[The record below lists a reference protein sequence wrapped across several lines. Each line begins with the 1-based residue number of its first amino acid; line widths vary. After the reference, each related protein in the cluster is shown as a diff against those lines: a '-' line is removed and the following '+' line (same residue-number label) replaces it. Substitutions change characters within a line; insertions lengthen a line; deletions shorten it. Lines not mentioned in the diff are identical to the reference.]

1 MFFRWSTSDWSGTM
15 RDKPTRPRH
24 PRAWSSHG
32 EANQNSG
39 NFTRGSQLI
48 GHQFS
53 MWWRGARVP
62 LLVWIGLLL
71 GFAWLKLTLILD
83 DYEFQMLG
91 TKALAAFWN
100 FVGFDEKIGRASC
113 RERVCQYV

>member
-1 MFFRWSTSDWSGTM
+1 MFFFVLIRPPPISTRTDTLFPYTTLFRS
-15 RDKPTRPRH
+15 
-24 PRAWSSHG
+24 
-32 EANQNSG
+32 
-39 NFTRGSQLI
+39 

-62 LLVWIGLLL
+62 LFVWIGLIGAFL
-71 GFAWLKLTLILD
+71 WLKLTLILD

-100 FVGFDEKIGRASC
+100 FVGFDEMKRANVTQIGRAH
-113 RERVCQYV
+113 V

>member
-1 MFFRWSTSDWSGTM
+1 
-15 RDKPTRPRH
+15 
-24 PRAWSSHG
+24 
-32 EANQNSG
+32 
-39 NFTRGSQLI
+39 
-48 GHQFS
+48 

-62 LLVWIGLLL
+62 ILVWIGLLL

-100 FVGFDEKIGRASC
+100 FVGFVEMKRANVTLRDGSIYQTFMKSEEHTSELQSPM
-113 RERVCQYV
+113 RIPYAVFRLTQHSTNHHTSTLP